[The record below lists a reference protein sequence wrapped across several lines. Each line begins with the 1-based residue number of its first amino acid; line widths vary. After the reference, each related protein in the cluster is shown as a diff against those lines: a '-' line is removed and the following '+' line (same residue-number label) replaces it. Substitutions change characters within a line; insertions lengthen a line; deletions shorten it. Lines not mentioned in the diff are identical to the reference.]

1 MKLVE
6 AFQGSF
12 GDLVLYFAVTSQ
24 TALAALNNSSQNVFL
39 FGDYQDAM
47 VENEPFMYHSHISF
61 YLNCGMLTPLECIHA
76 AQDAYKQHQAPL
88 NAVEGLSGKYLDGVS
103 L

>member
-1 MKLVE
+1 M
-6 AFQGSF
+6 
-12 GDLVLYFAVTSQ
+12 AVTHKQ
-24 TALAALNNSSQNVFL
+24 ALAALKQFISERLSL

-61 YLNCGMLTPLECIHA
+61 YLNCVLTPLECIHA

-88 NAVEGLSGKYLDGVS
+88 NAVEGFIRQILGWREFIRVYTG
-103 L
+103 